1 MCLVAQSSLTV
12 CNPMNCSPPNSSLH
26 EDSPGKN
33 TEVGCYALLQGTFPT
48 QGSNPGV
55 PHCKEIIH
63 CLSYQG
69 SPRVLAWGA
78 YHFSRDLP
86 NPGIKLGSPA
96 LQVDS
101 LPAESPGN
109 PKNTGVG
116 GLSLLWWIFPTQES
130 NWGLLH
136 CRRILYQL
144 SYQGSLLS
152 LCESCSVVSDSL

>member
-1 MCLVAQSSLTV
+1 MCLVAQSCPTV
-12 CNPMNCSPPNSSLH
+12 CNPMNCSPPGSSLH

-101 LPAESPGN
+101 LPAELPEKPQN
-109 PKNTGVG
+109 
-116 GLSLLWWIFPTQES
+116 
-130 NWGLLH
+130 GLL
-136 CRRILYQL
+136 Y
-144 SYQGSLLS
+144 Y
-152 LCESCSVVSDSL
+152 

>member
-63 CLSYQG
+63 CLRYQG

-101 LPAESPGN
+101 LPAELPEKPQN
-109 PKNTGVG
+109 
-116 GLSLLWWIFPTQES
+116 
-130 NWGLLH
+130 GLLYYQFGTELVMWASFPN
-136 CRRILYQL
+136 ILK
-144 SYQGSLLS
+144 SLKIKLN
-152 LCESCSVVSDSL
+152 